1 MLRSR
6 RHAHGTGH
14 SRVVALLALLAS
26 LMTLPGAALAG
37 DPIGRVVQ
45 QEGAVTVQ
53 RAEDRVP
60 LWPGDPVFIAD
71 RVLTGPDGRV
81 RIAFQDESLLAIGSD
96 SEVVVDDFRI
106 GRDGRRLNAVIS
118 LLLGIV
124 RAAVTPAAPSV
135 VFDVRTRVALASARS
150 TDWIVEA
157 KPDHTA
163 VFVAEGLVDVT
174 ASGGQVLLG
183 SGLGTDV
190 MAGRAPTSPK
200 RWGEARVRDVMGRTA
215 LE

>member
-6 RHAHGTGH
+6 RHAHRTASGQ
-14 SRVVALLALLAS
+14 AAAALALLV
-26 LMTLPGAALAG
+26 LLLVLPGAALAG

-60 LWPGDPVFIAD
+60 LWPGDPVFVAD

-81 RIAFQDESLLAIGSD
+81 RIAFLDESLLAIGSD
-96 SEVVVDDFRI
+96 SEVAVDDYRI

-124 RAAVTPAAPSV
+124 RAAITPAAPSV
-135 VFDVRTRVALASARS
+135 VFDVRTRVAVASARS
-150 TDWIVEA
+150 TDWVVEA

-163 VFVAEGLVDVT
+163 VFVAEGRVAVT
-174 ASGGQVLLG
+174 ASGGQILLG
-183 SGLGTDV
+183 PGLGTDV
-190 MAGRAPTSPK
+190 MAGRAPASPK

>member
-6 RHAHGTGH
+6 RHAHGTGY
-14 SRVVALLALLAS
+14 SRVAALLALLAS

-96 SEVVVDDFRI
+96 SEVMVDDFRI

-135 VFDVRTRVALASARS
+135 VFDVRTRVAVASARS

-215 LE
+215 VE